1 VPVDCGAAR
10 ERLTRATVRVGDAG
24 RAAVVEPRR
33 RIARATLR
41 VHAAARVAVVEP
53 RVQVTRVAVRIQRA
67 GRAAVL
73 ERARALVAQ
82 SRAPRDHLD
91 RHRVRL
97 HQLTR
102 EMRAAAG
109 RGRRLRIDF
118 QRRIAVAVIGRRREA
133 ALLAVAGERRAVQ
146 KRVRSVERAG
156 EQVDERAA
164 RLAASAGA
172 LDRARSALE
181 QRSARALAAHAAAM
195 RAHDPER
202 TLERGYAV
210 LLDERGEP
218 LGGAAALR
226 EAGRFQARL
235 ADGTVGAQVLEIG
248 DTEEADER

>member
-1 VPVDCGAAR
+1 
-10 ERLTRATVRVGDAG
+10 
-24 RAAVVEPRR
+24 
-33 RIARATLR
+33 
-41 VHAAARVAVVEP
+41 
-53 RVQVTRVAVRIQRA
+53 
-67 GRAAVL
+67 
-73 ERARALVAQ
+73 VAQ

-109 RGRRLRIDF
+109 RGRRMRIDF

-133 ALLAVAGERRAVQ
+133 ALLAVAGERGAVQ
-146 KRVRSVERAG
+146 KRVRSVARAG